1 VRDQLHIPAALPPGK
16 SPYPEYEEA
25 AWAKNGCVRNAEK
38 SPATVDNL
46 NLVLQFIATYAGL
59 IMTALSQVGK
69 FINKKILVYE

>member
-1 VRDQLHIPAALPPGK
+1 M
-16 SPYPEYEEA
+16 
-25 AWAKNGCVRNAEK
+25 RNAEK